1 MLIFLVSDPLTD
13 ARYPH
18 GSNDRSAT
26 RMLIACPNCAT
37 SYELAADALGA
48 GRNVRCA
55 RCATTW
61 FATPPLPAPV
71 LTAEAGAPENWPA
84 GLRYIDPN
92 APPKDD
98 ESVEAEAQPADAADA
113 LEHIEIASPPLA
125 PLDGAPEGEAA
136 ASADPPPA
144 EDVETV
150 AARRARLA
158 READRKKA
166 RKPKLGAMIALA
178 AAVAAALLGFRTDI
192 VRLLPQTARLYAAL
206 GMPVNLRGLDIKE
219 VKVGGETHEGAPVLV
234 IEGKVVSKAKQTV
247 EVPKLRF
254 AVRGDRGVE
263 IYAWTVQAETRVL
276 GAGESLPFRTR
287 LASPPPQAR
296 DVVVR
301 FLHRRDF

>member
-1 MLIFLVSDPLTD
+1 
-13 ARYPH
+13 
-18 GSNDRSAT
+18 
-26 RMLIACPNCAT
+26 MLIACPNCAT

-61 FATPPLPAPV
+61 FATPPLPAP
-71 LTAEAGAPENWPA
+71 LLPAEAGVPANWPE

-92 APPKDD
+92 ALPKEDEAFEDAVPP
-98 ESVEAEAQPADAADA
+98 AEAAGAP
-113 LEHIEIASPPLA
+113 EHIEIASPPLA
-125 PLDGAPEGEAA
+125 PLGSASEREGA
-136 ASADPPPA
+136 SIADPPPA

-158 READRKKA
+158 REAERKKA
-166 RKPKLGAMIALA
+166 RRPTLAAMI
-178 AAVAAALLGFRTDI
+178 AVAAAAAAAILGLRTEI

-206 GMPVNLRGLDIKE
+206 GMPVNLRGLDIRE
-219 VKVGGETHEGAPVLV
+219 VKIGGETHEGAPVLV